1 MVTHTS
7 LDEMNPAQEMRI
19 PNGSLPAGHS
29 EVEARWTVALQNDF
43 YKVLIRHRANS
54 ETGLSLLVLALQ

>member
-1 MVTHTS
+1 
-7 LDEMNPAQEMRI
+7 MNPAQEMRI